1 MAESKLYSHH
11 IFIFPFKWEQLGSEE
26 QRFNIE
32 LFDKKLNKA
41 QWEENKFNLG
51 QKDRYNEYNYFYR
64 HVREILYEKSDD
76 LIEEEKKTNDLIK
89 HYEYNL
95 GNTTHYWIKVNIG
108 KDDTGKDKIVTYK
121 LEIDS
126 IILNIYATG
135 TGVLSFHLRNKDYSD
150 SEDIIKINQYGR
162 RIYPPFLN
170 INDKKTTERSFLDKE
185 DKSGVPSVPR
195 AELSSAIWLGGADD
209 YQNNDSPYYDDFRVY
224 DSCKNYKKG
233 PFLIPKFIR
242 GLFEQNSSEK
252 TTDII
257 ITPNKRDLE
266 DKTDKHKYVYMDTV
280 LDDRMYVVCWFGD
293 NVLSNKLKRI
303 SSYKEKRYSYSDD
316 GWWYRYVFVDGG
328 ALTLQDPFLMQDTL
342 IKNSYTRWI
351 DYGTLYGVSRYSF
364 VALTSDFKTLQNNN
378 ASFTVKHVQSIYYK
392 IAELCLLQRAS
403 ILSYSEELSEIVKN
417 LNGAINLE
425 KVKGLYKRF
434 MQFKTKICFDEVT
447 AQDQGIEIYNL
458 IRREMAI
465 QLELESL
472 EKRITEMYNYA
483 ALVEQENE
491 KEETKRLNQIAMWL
505 TALAVP
511 SLLIS
516 ILSITSFDHLSDKL
530 LCQGSFWPFWGGM
543 ILVVILSFLILVSIF
558 WSKVKSRYNYL
569 FQLLIVLLVIIYC
582 SIGYLTFCII

>member
-1 MAESKLYSHH
+1 MEESQLYSHH
-11 IFIFPFKWEQLGSEE
+11 IFIFPFKWEQSGSEE
-26 QRFNIE
+26 QRFDIE
-32 LFDKKLNKA
+32 LFDKKLNKDD
-41 QWEENKFNLG
+41 QWKENKFNLG
-51 QKDRYNEYNYFYR
+51 QKDCYNEYNYFYR

-76 LIEEEKKTNDLIK
+76 LIEEEDKTNDLIK
-89 HYEYNL
+89 HYEYKL
-95 GNTTHYWIKVNIG
+95 GNITHYWIKVVV

-150 SEDIIKINQYGR
+150 SEDVIKINQYGR

-257 ITPNKRDLE
+257 ITPNKRDLR

-293 NVLSNKLKRI
+293 NGWTDQLKQRDPIDNRYRFSNNER
-303 SSYKEKRYSYSDD
+303 
-316 GWWYRYVFVDGG
+316 WYRYVFVDGG

-364 VALTSDFKTLQNNN
+364 VALTSDFETLQNNN

-491 KEETKRLNQIAMWL
+491 KKETKRLNHIAMWL

-516 ILSITSFDHLSDKL
+516 ILGITSMPSDIPDKL
-530 LCQGSFWPFWGGM
+530 LCRGSFWPFWGGM
-543 ILVVILSFLILVSIF
+543 ILVCILTIIILVSIF

>member
-11 IFIFPFKWEQLGSEE
+11 IFIFPFKWEQSGSEE
-26 QRFNIE
+26 QRFDIE
-32 LFDKKLNKA
+32 LFDKKLNKDD
-41 QWEENKFNLG
+41 QWKENKFNLG
-51 QKDRYNEYNYFYR
+51 QKDCYNEYNYFYR

-76 LIEEEKKTNDLIK
+76 LIEEEDKTNDLIK
-89 HYEYNL
+89 HYEYKEENI
-95 GNTTHYWIKVNIG
+95 THYWIKVG
-108 KDDTGKDKIVTYK
+108 AYTYK

-135 TGVLSFHLRNKDYSD
+135 TGVLSFHLRNRDYDD

-170 INDKKTTERSFLDKE
+170 INDKKITERSFLDE
-185 DKSGVPSVPR
+185 DDDSGVPSVSR
-195 AELSSAIWLGGADD
+195 VELSCAIWLGGAYDSP
-209 YQNNDSPYYDDFRVY
+209 NNDSPYYDDFRVY
-224 DSCKNYKKG
+224 ESCDNYKKG

-242 GLFEQNSSEK
+242 GLFEQNSTNR

-257 ITPNKRDLE
+257 ITPNKRDLR

-364 VALTSDFKTLQNNN
+364 VALTSDFETLQNNY

-403 ILSYSEELSEIVKN
+403 ILSYSEELSDIVKN
-417 LNGAINLE
+417 LNGTIDLE

-491 KEETKRLNQIAMWL
+491 KKETKRLNKIAFVL
-505 TALAVP
+505 TSLAVP

-516 ILSITSFDHLSDKL
+516 ILGITSMPSDIPDKL
-530 LCQGSFWPFWGGM
+530 LCRGSFWPFWGGM
-543 ILVVILSFLILVSIF
+543 ILVGILTIIIQILLSWSSIKKFLTKKKRMV
-558 WSKVKSRYNYL
+558 L
-569 FQLLIVLLVIIYC
+569 FLLLVINYC
-582 SIGYLTFCII
+582 FMCSLITYFVINK

>member
-1 MAESKLYSHH
+1 MEESQLYSHH
-11 IFIFPFKWEQLGSEE
+11 IFIFPFKWEQSGSEE
-26 QRFNIE
+26 QRFDIE
-32 LFDKKLNKA
+32 LFDKKLNKDD
-41 QWEENKFNLG
+41 QWKENKFNLG
-51 QKDRYNEYNYFYR
+51 QKDCYNEYNYFYR

-76 LIEEEKKTNDLIK
+76 LIEEEDKTNDLIK
-89 HYEYNL
+89 HYEYKEENI
-95 GNTTHYWIKVNIG
+95 THYWIKVG
-108 KDDTGKDKIVTYK
+108 DYTYK

-135 TGVLSFHLRNKDYSD
+135 TGVLSFHLRNRDYDD

-170 INDKKTTERSFLDKE
+170 INDKKITERSFLDE
-185 DKSGVPSVPR
+185 DDDSGVPSVSR
-195 AELSSAIWLGGADD
+195 AELSCAIWLGGAYD
-209 YQNNDSPYYDDFRVY
+209 YPNNDSPYYDDFRVY
-224 DSCKNYKKG
+224 ESCDNYKKG

-242 GLFEQNSSEK
+242 GLFEQNSTNR

-257 ITPNKRDLE
+257 ITPNKRDLR

-293 NVLSNKLKRI
+293 NGWTDQLKQRDPI
-303 SSYKEKRYSYSDD
+303 ENRYCFSDNER
-316 GWWYRYVFVDGG
+316 WYRYVFVDGG

-364 VALTSDFKTLQNNN
+364 VALTSNFETLQNNN

-491 KEETKRLNQIAMWL
+491 KKETNRLNNIAMWL